1 MLQIWESV
9 DVFDIIDGA
18 QGFLSTKV
26 SEVITKQG
34 PES

>member
-9 DVFDIIDGA
+9 DVFDIDGA

-26 SEVITKQG
+26 GEVITKQG